1 LSIFGVA
8 MSDFVHLHLHS
19 EYSLLDGACRVSD
32 IPKAAKAAGHDAVA
46 ITDHGVMY
54 GAVAFYRAC
63 MDEGVK
69 PIIGCEIYVA
79 PRTRFDRTHGPDSE
93 NYHLVLLCKDEIG
106 YRNLIHIVSRAFTE
120 GFYSKPRADM
130 ELLEQRSEGL
140 IALSACLGG
149 YIQQA
154 ILRDDM
160 AAAEEYARKLESI
173 FGRDNFYLELQD
185 HGLAEQEKVNA
196 ALAELSER
204 TGIPLVA
211 TNDVHYIRRQDA
223 DTQAILMCIQTNNVI
238 TDGRPLGF
246 ETDEFYYKSTDEMRR
261 LFSGYRDALSNTVK
275 IAERCNFRF
284 EFGKVYLPAFTPPG
298 GMHPDDYLRKLANTG
313 LAKKLMSGEIVP
325 NESRTPEQYRERV
338 DYELS
343 VIAQMG
349 YSEYFLIV
357 ADFVGYAKSHDIPTG
372 PGRGSGAGSL
382 VAYLTGITDVDPLFY
397 DLLFEAFLNPE
408 RVSMPDFDIDF
419 CYNRRD
425 EVIAYVCEKYGHD
438 HVAQIITFGT
448 MAARAAV
455 RDVGRALG
463 MSYAEVD
470 RVAKL
475 IPQRL
480 GITLEDAMLDTEL
493 RSVYD
498 SDPKVRR
505 LLDISRAVEGMPRH
519 ASTHAAGVVIT
530 DRPLETYVPLAVNGE
545 VTVTQ
550 YDMDTVAMLGL
561 LKFDFLGLRYLT
573 IIDECCRQVRQ
584 TDPGFDLKK
593 IPRDDE
599 AAFAMI
605 SSGHTD
611 GMFQLESGGMRQLL
625 IRLRPQSIEDIMI
638 SIALYRPG
646 PMDAIPKYLEN
657 RADPSKIKYKITALA
672 EILNETSGVIVYQEQ
687 VMQIFRA
694 VAGYSYGRA
703 DIVRRAISKKKAD
716 VIEAERTGFIEG
728 AVKLGCPRE
737 DAVELFEDMTA
748 FANYGFKKGHAAA
761 YAIISYQTA
770 YLKAHYPGQYLA
782 ALMTSV
788 LSSPSKLADY
798 IAECTRL
805 GIKLL
810 PPDINE
816 SGAVFRYESPGEEGG
831 VGAIRYGLLA
841 VKGVGEGFIKKLIIE
856 RETNG
861 RFTSLY
867 NYISRTVAH
876 GGNRRQAE
884 ALIKSGALD
893 CLGAFRSRMLAVY
906 EKLFDI
912 VQAGSKNELEG
923 QLDLFG
929 ADDEPQVVMPEIP
942 EFGLRELLALEREAT
957 GLYFSG
963 HISDQ
968 YKDAAEALGAVPINR
983 IKNAFAEN
991 PDTGV
996 TEHDAIAAGKTVTV
1010 AGIITKRTNKLT
1022 RSGEPMAFVTLEDR
1036 YADMEL
1042 IVFPKVLTA
1051 YDGLLTYENAI
1062 AATGELS
1069 VREDAYSARGRGED
1083 ESAAPEPKLLVRTII
1098 PLAGE
1103 GAAALIAAAQKAA
1116 AQTGMTHK
1124 PAAQAASPQKTA
1136 AQEATAQKAGNTPPG
1151 MAADGS
1157 GHGAQGNAGRRAL
1170 ERTTAPQA
1178 GPDEPLVY
1186 IPAAYRVNIPASPS
1200 GNRPVQPQLSDK
1212 PAAKSSN
1219 TAAERQSPVDLAR
1232 EKPKKLYL
1240 RVPDT
1245 TGDVYRK
1252 AVNLAEIFEGNA
1264 YGKTE
1269 TMFYD
1274 ASTGKYSRFEPGV
1287 CLSDF
1292 VLGEFV
1298 RLLGKDNVVL
1308 K

>member
-1 LSIFGVA
+1 

-19 EYSLLDGACRVSD
+19 EYSLLDGACRIAD

-54 GAVAFYRAC
+54 GTVAFFRAC

-79 PRTRFDRTHGPDSE
+79 PRTRFDKTHGTDSE
-93 NYHLVLLCKDEIG
+93 NYHLVLLVKDETG
-106 YRNLIHIVSRAFTE
+106 YRNLIRIVSRAFVE
-120 GFYSKPRADM
+120 GFYSKPRADL
-130 ELLEQRSEGL
+130 ELLENHSEGL
-140 IALSACLGG
+140 VALSACLGG
-149 YIQQA
+149 YIPQA
-154 ILRDDM
+154 ILRGDI
-160 AAAEEYARKLESI
+160 ASAEQHAKKLASI
-173 FGRDNFYLELQD
+173 FGTDNFYLELQD
-185 HGLAEQEKVNA
+185 HGLPEQQTVNT
-196 ALAELSER
+196 ALAEISER

-223 DTQAILMCIQTNNVI
+223 DTHAILMCIQTNSVI

-246 ETDEFYYKSTDEMRR
+246 ETDEFYYKSTDEMKR
-261 LFSGYRDALSNTVK
+261 LFAAYPEAVENTVK

-284 EFGKVYLPAFTPPG
+284 EFDKVYLPTFTPPG
-298 GMHPDDYLRKLANTG
+298 GMDPDSYLRKLTNTG

-325 NESRTPEQYRERV
+325 DEKRTPEMYRERI

-343 VIAQMG
+343 VISQMG

-372 PGRGSGAGSL
+372 PGRGSGTGSL
-382 VAYLTGITDVDPLFY
+382 VAYLTGITDIDPLRY
-397 DLLFEAFLNPE
+397 DLVFEAFLNPE

-425 EVIAYVCEKYGHD
+425 EVIAYVGEKYGHD

-480 GITLEDAMLDTEL
+480 GITLEDAMGDPAIREL
-493 RSVYD
+493 YEN
-498 SDPKVRR
+498 DPKIQR

-530 DRPLETYVPLAVNGE
+530 DKPIETYVPLSVNGD
-545 VTVTQ
+545 VIVTQ

-573 IIDECCRQVRQ
+573 IIDECRRQVML
-584 TDPGFDLKK
+584 TDPGFDLRK
-593 IPRDDE
+593 IPLDDE
-599 AAFAMI
+599 AAYAMI

-611 GMFQLESGGMRQLL
+611 GMFQLESAGMRQLL
-625 IRLRPQSIEDIMI
+625 MRLKPHSIEDIMI

-646 PMDAIPKYLEN
+646 PMDAIPRYLEN
-657 RADPSKIKYKITALA
+657 RADPSKIKYKVSTLA

-694 VAGYSYGRA
+694 VAGYSYGQA
-703 DIVRRAISKKKAD
+703 DIVRRAISKKKAN
-716 VIEAERTGFIEG
+716 VIQAERAGFIEG
-728 AVKLGCPRE
+728 AVKLGCSPE
-737 DAVELFEDMTA
+737 DAQELFEDMTA

-761 YAIISYQTA
+761 YAVISYQTA

-788 LSSPSKLADY
+788 LGSPAKLAEY

-816 SGAVFRYESPGEEGG
+816 SAAVFRYIESDREDGT
-831 VGAIRYGLLA
+831 GAIRYGLLA
-841 VKGVGEGFIKKLIIE
+841 VKGVGESFINKLIVE

-861 RFTSLY
+861 KFKSLY
-867 NYISRTVAH
+867 NFISRTAAH

-893 CLGAFRSRMLAVY
+893 SLGARRSQKLAVY
-906 EKLFDI
+906 EKLYEI
-912 VQAGSKNELEG
+912 IQSSAKNEVEG
-923 QLDLFG
+923 QIDLFG
-929 ADDEPQVVMPEIP
+929 ADDEPEIEMPDIP
-942 EFGLRELLALEREAT
+942 EFSLRELLALEREAL

-963 HISDQ
+963 HIFDQ
-968 YKDAAEALGAVPINR
+968 YKASADALGALAISR
-983 IKNAFAEN
+983 IKSVFAEHHGSE
-991 PDTGV
+991 PAYDG
-996 TEHDAIAAGKTVTV
+996 AIAAGKTVTV
-1010 AGIITKRTNKLT
+1010 AGIITKRSNKLT
-1022 RSGEPMAFVTLEDR
+1022 RSGEAMAFVTIEDR

-1042 IVFPKVLTA
+1042 IVFPKVLA
-1051 YDGLLTYENAI
+1051 SCEHLLVYENAI

-1069 VREDAYSARGRGED
+1069 VREDGYSGNGKNDD
-1083 ESAAPEPKLLVRTII
+1083 EPALPEPKLLVRNIV
-1098 PLAGE
+1098 PLIAGAE
-1103 GAAALIAAAQKAA
+1103 QQAAAAETATERPDKGASVAES
-1116 AQTGMTHK
+1116 
-1124 PAAQAASPQKTA
+1124 PANQSRGYPQAAVN
-1136 AQEATAQKAGNTPPG
+1136 ED
-1151 MAADGS
+1151 DG
-1157 GHGAQGNAGRRAL
+1157 
-1170 ERTTAPQA
+1170 
-1178 GPDEPLVY
+1178 PLIY
-1186 IPAAYRVNIPASPS
+1186 IPMAYRVNMTPQGTENRAGSSAKQQNGIEHSASS
-1200 GNRPVQPQLSDK
+1200 GGAMPQTGDGGT
-1212 PAAKSSN
+1212 P
-1219 TAAERQSPVDLAR
+1219 Q
-1232 EKPKKLYL
+1232 KPKRLFL
-1240 RVPDT
+1240 RVPNSNCE
-1245 TGDVYRK
+1245 VFHK
-1252 AVNLAEIFEGNA
+1252 AVNLAEIFEGNV
-1264 YGKTE
+1264 YGRTE
-1269 TMFYD
+1269 TYFYD
-1274 ASTGKYSRFEPGV
+1274 ASTGKYSRWKPGIY
-1287 CLSDF
+1287 LTDF
-1292 VLGEFV
+1292 VLGEFI
-1298 RLLGKDNVVL
+1298 RLLGEDNVVL
-1308 K
+1308 Q

>member
-1 LSIFGVA
+1 
-8 MSDFVHLHLHS
+8 MSGFVHLHLHS
-19 EYSLLDGACRVSD
+19 EYSLLDGACRIAD

-54 GAVAFYRAC
+54 GAVAFFRAC
-63 MDEGVK
+63 VDEGIK

-79 PRTRFDRTHGPDSE
+79 PRTRFDKTHGTDSE
-93 NYHLVLLCKDEIG
+93 NYHLVLLVKDEVG
-106 YRNLIHIVSRAFTE
+106 YKNLIRIVSRAFIE
-120 GFYSKPRADM
+120 GFYSKPRADL
-130 ELLEQRSEGL
+130 ELLERHAEGL

-149 YIQQA
+149 YIPQA
-154 ILRDDM
+154 IMRGDM
-160 AAAEEYARKLESI
+160 NAAEEHAKKLEQI
-173 FGRDNFYLELQD
+173 FGRGNFYLELQD
-185 HGLAEQEKVNA
+185 HGLPEQKTVND
-196 ALAELSER
+196 ALVELSKR

-211 TNDVHYIRRQDA
+211 TNDVHYIKRQDA
-223 DTQAILMCIQTNNVI
+223 ETHAILMCIQTGSVI

-246 ETDEFYYKSTDEMRR
+246 ETDEFYYKSTEEMQQ
-261 LFSGYRDALSNTVK
+261 LFAAYPEAIENTVK

-284 EFGKVYLPAFTPPG
+284 EFGEVYLPKYAPPAG
-298 GMHPDDYLRKLANTG
+298 FDPDSYLRKLANTG

-325 NESRTPEQYRERV
+325 DEKRTPEMYRERI

-343 VIAQMG
+343 VISQMG

-357 ADFVGYAKSHDIPTG
+357 ADFVGFAKSHDIPTG

-382 VAYLTGITDVDPLFY
+382 VAYLIGITDIDPLRY

-425 EVIAYVCEKYGHD
+425 EVIAYVADKYGHD

-480 GITLEDAMLDTEL
+480 GITLEDAMVDPFIREL
-493 RSVYD
+493 YEN
-498 SDPKVRR
+498 DPKIRR

-530 DRPLETYVPLAVNGE
+530 DHPVEDYVPLSVNGD
-545 VTVTQ
+545 VIVTQ

-573 IIDECCRQVRQ
+573 IIDECSRQIKQ
-584 TDPGFDLKK
+584 SNTNFDIKK
-593 IPRDDE
+593 IPQDDE
-599 AAFAMI
+599 AAYELL

-611 GMFQLESGGMRQLL
+611 GLFQLESAGMRQLL
-625 IRLRPQSIEDIMI
+625 MRLKPRSIEDIMI

-646 PMDAIPKYLEN
+646 PMDAIPRYLEN
-657 RADPSKIKYKITALA
+657 RADPSKIKYKVPALA

-694 VAGYSYGRA
+694 VAGYTYGRA

-737 DAVELFEDMTA
+737 DAEELFEDMTA
-748 FANYGFKKGHAAA
+748 FANYGFKKSHAAA
-761 YAIISYQTA
+761 YAVLSYQTA
-770 YLKAHYPGQYLA
+770 YLKANYPGQYLA

-788 LSSPSKLADY
+788 LGSQTKLAEY

-816 SGAVFRYESPGEEGG
+816 STAVFRYIEPEKEGDPGT
-831 VGAIRYGLLA
+831 IRYGLLA
-841 VKGVGEGFIKKLIIE
+841 VKGIGEGFISKVIAE
-856 RETNG
+856 RELNG
-861 RFTSLY
+861 KFTSLY
-867 NYISRTVAH
+867 NYISRTYSL
-876 GGNRRQAE
+876 GGTRRQTE
-884 ALIKSGALD
+884 ALIKAGALD
-893 CLGAFRSRMLAVY
+893 CFGARRSQMLAVY
-906 EKLFDI
+906 EKIYEI
-912 VQAGSKNELEG
+912 VQSGAKNEVEG
-923 QLDLFG
+923 QIDLFG
-929 ADDEPQVVMPEIP
+929 PGDEPQIELPDIP
-942 EFGLRELLALEREAT
+942 EFGLRERLALEREAT

-963 HISDQ
+963 HLFDQ
-968 YKDAAEALGAVPINR
+968 YKPAADALGAVPISR
-983 IKNAFAEN
+983 IKSAFADDHSSDEQTYDN
-991 PDTGV
+991 IVAP
-996 TEHDAIAAGKTVTV
+996 GKTITV
-1010 AGIITKRTNKLT
+1010 AGIVTKRLNKLT
-1022 RSGEPMAFVTLEDR
+1022 RAGDPMAFVTIEDR
-1036 YADMEL
+1036 YADMEI
-1042 IVFPKVLTA
+1042 IVFSNVLA
-1051 YDGLLTYENAI
+1051 EYGHLLVYETPI

-1069 VREDAYSARGRGED
+1069 VREDSYQAQNKNDD
-1083 ESAAPEPKLLVRTII
+1083 EQAVPEPKLLVRTIV
-1098 PLAGE
+1098 PLAAPG
-1103 GAAALIAAAQKAA
+1103 GQPIPYA
-1116 AQTGMTHK
+1116 
-1124 PAAQAASPQKTA
+1124 PAKSHAVEPPMQERAAS
-1136 AQEATAQKAGNTPPG
+1136 ESPG
-1151 MAADGS
+1151 TESRSDEGLKSQGGS
-1157 GHGAQGNAGRRAL
+1157 GS
-1170 ERTTAPQA
+1170 
-1178 GPDEPLVY
+1178 GPVVY
-1186 IPAAYRVNIPASPS
+1186 IPATYRMKMQSPA
-1200 GNRPVQPQLSDK
+1200 GAAETQNGG
-1212 PAAKSSN
+1212 AAK
-1219 TAAERQSPVDLAR
+1219 
-1232 EKPKKLYL
+1232 PKRLFL
-1240 RVPDT
+1240 RVPS
-1245 TGDVYRK
+1245 TGSELYRK
-1252 AVNLAEIFEGNA
+1252 ALNLAEIFEGNA

-1269 TMFYD
+1269 TYFYD
-1274 ASTGKYSRFEPGV
+1274 ASTGKYARFEPGV

-1298 RLLGKDNVVL
+1298 RLLGEQNVVL